1 MDGNTTVI
9 ITTEQIVPIP
19 SNTPTVDMELWL
31 EIKCITNPQTVNI
44 NPDENTVA
52 LPPLRTVPV
61 LVSCRTIRGK
71 TRSLWTSVCRSRLS
85 RPSVYRL

>member
-19 SNTPTVDMELWL
+19 SNRPTVDMELWL

-44 NPDENTVA
+44 NPDENTVGIA
-52 LPPLRTVPV
+52 AFTD
-61 LVSCRTIRGK
+61 S
-71 TRSLWTSVCRSRLS
+71 TSACFLS
-85 RPSVYRL
+85 YNPR